1 MAKTFLDRAG
11 LVYDVVVADEDVES
25 TRMYGVKQAPTLVA
39 VTGNEVERIVNVSNI
54 RRYTDELATTPVQG

>member
-11 LVYDVVVADEDVES
+11 LAYDVVVADEDVEA

-39 VTGNEVERIVNVSNI
+39 VTGSNVERIVNVSNI
-54 RRYTDELATTPVQG
+54 RRYTDEQATTPIQG